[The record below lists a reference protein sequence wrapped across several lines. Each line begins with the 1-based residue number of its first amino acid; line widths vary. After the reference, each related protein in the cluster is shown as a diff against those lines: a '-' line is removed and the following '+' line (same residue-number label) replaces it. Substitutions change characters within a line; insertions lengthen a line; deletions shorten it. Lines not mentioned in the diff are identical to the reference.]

1 VTTNSTALYVSTLVL
16 GNNSLEIGLVFQV
29 RVLRS
34 RPSQQKKTA
43 KKNSKKNKK
52 IVPELGSICM
62 AALYSKKGNADRPNT
77 SSAK

>member
-1 VTTNSTALYVSTLVL
+1 VTANSAALYVSILVL
-16 GNNSLEIGLVFQV
+16 GKNSLEIGLVFQV

-43 KKNSKKNKK
+43 KKQK